1 MCFKSITNKTN
12 TLQADSAS
20 VDVIPLFLES
30 VPDLPLDE
38 KDLVISFLSCEDEK
52 RTLPA
57 VHIQHAPTGLTF
69 QSTGT
74 SICFEQLSRL
84 DFYYLISIFLRVTLI

>member
-1 MCFKSITNKTN
+1 MCFKSITNRPN

-30 VPDLPLDE
+30 VPDLPLDD
-38 KDLVISFLSCEDEK
+38 KDLVISFPSCEDEK
-52 RTLPA
+52 RRTLPA
-57 VHIQHAPTGLTF
+57 VHVQHTPTGLTF

-74 SICFEQLSRL
+74 TTYLEQLS
-84 DFYYLISIFLRVTLI
+84 I